1 MSGHPHAD
9 LMAKA
14 AEIAK
19 TDQYWQRNFEEK
31 FHSTDKWNPMSDVFF
46 QTHREYRLKPSF
58 IDINGHQVPEP
69 VREPLEVGDR
79 YWVITLEYGACPHVW
94 TGSDQEIYC
103 WIERGLIHLTEAA
116 AEAHIAALLSFT
128 QK

>member
-1 MSGHPHAD
+1 
-9 LMAKA
+9 MAKA

-19 TDQYWQRNFEEK
+19 TDKEWWRHFECKSE
-31 FHSTDKWNPMSDVFF
+31 DGEWGNMSPGAALQDYL
-46 QTHREYRLKPSF
+46 EYRLKPRF

-69 VREPLEVGDR
+69 VRKPLEIGDR
-79 YWVITLEYGACPHVW
+79 YWVITLEYGACSHVW

-103 WIERGLIHLTEAA
+103 WIARGLIHLTEEAA
-116 AEAHIAALLSFT
+116 NIHIAALLSFT

>member
-1 MSGHPHAD
+1 
-9 LMAKA
+9 MAKA
-14 AEIAK
+14 AEIA
-19 TDQYWQRNFEEK
+19 R
-31 FHSTDKWNPMSDVFF
+31 TDKEWYRHFEQFVYVAPETQKWVETGGAFVFNVNS
-46 QTHREYRLKPSF
+46 EYRLKPRF
-58 IDINGHQVPEP
+58 IDINGHKVPEP

-103 WIERGLIHLTEAA
+103 WIARGLIHLTEEAA
-116 AEAHIAALLSFT
+116 NIHIAALLSFT